1 MSEILAQYS
10 FVPWL
15 RRGLGTKIEEID
27 VLGATASS
35 GLADERASLE
45 VDLVVEH
52 TSLNNDS
59 TAESTVT
66 KTVSLTGPGDIRGI
80 NPRAILRVEPT
91 DKVRHFEP
99 NLLPYIEFYEEDFPW
114 RYTPARPGSDD
125 RKLSPW
131 LALIILQEDEYDGPI
146 LNTDAASSITIH
158 ADALNKVFYDPE
170 DAWAWAHVQFNQTLD
185 SSNLEAEI
193 DSELQNDPDV
203 GISRIICPRKLQKGT
218 DYAAFL
224 VPTYECGRLGALGA
238 DFSGTKAQTFAWQ
251 KSGSDIQIAEVSG
264 FPSNS
269 FPFYHCW
276 KFSTGLHGDFESLV
290 SLLRPIVTDPDSGKL
305 PMDIQSS
312 GYDLDEV
319 AKSKTI
325 GFEGALKPP
334 GFAPDVFPN
343 GKKDDTFV
351 EKLTELLNLAV
362 DATDADQSMIVNAA
376 KNPFYNEAYPDDPMV
391 VPPIYGYWHSLIRR
405 LGGDK
410 NDPAWVKEL
419 NVDPRRRAA
428 AGLGTKTI
436 QDNQEKLME
445 EAWQQ
450 IGAINEANQKIR
462 EAELAKMVGRCI
474 FKKHLK
480 SATDD
485 KFSTLTS
492 RMHRRILDADKSKTV
507 HKEFQTSKIPLAA
520 KSSAFRRVVR
530 PEKKTIRQIN
540 ANTSI
545 SHNIDQKVVSKFNVG
560 GQLTNPTITAAKLKE
575 TSLSAVPADEVF
587 SFVQAAKVN
596 YINENTYVIRDM
608 LFLIL
613 EQVSLTRLTNSG
625 KIRLKNKFN
634 TAQHSFTDIQQNDPT
649 RWSTIRTEVHRAIN
663 QLSNYTKT
671 AGLIEVKLA
680 SDIYKEI
687 FTNPSDRTNKTP
699 QKKQYNQ
706 VIIYRDL
713 EAGEEGRTGKV
724 TSVSDIQ
731 SFQTNLAYF
740 TNSTSGSGQ
749 GSVKDKMPMPKL
761 RSPLDNLSSSVDNI
775 REKLDPKTT
784 IEKRVLRSIKIR
796 KNGLLQKINT
806 LKPVMAY
813 PEFEEPVYEEL
824 KKISQDFVLPNIEQL
839 PNNSITILET
849 NQAFIESYLTGMNHE
864 MARELQWR
872 EFPTDK
878 RGSYF
883 RQFWDIKDNLFEE
896 DSENTKDIKEIHQ
909 WQGTLGT
916 HRVDGSGDN
925 LVLVVRG
932 DLLMKYPNTII
943 YAQKATYSSTPSDPR
958 EFSTEISET
967 DTLFPLFSA
976 ELEPD
981 VFLFGFELTTEDA
994 KGDRIPV
1001 GSTNTSGKN
1010 PGWFFVFR
1018 ERPGQVK
1025 FGMDD
1030 YTDDQGNADVM
1041 PTELPETWSDLSWEH
1056 LVSDRAELS
1065 NFLIQ
1070 LTNGNGLSITEAS
1083 ADDPGWGDNAADM
1096 ASILFQNPVIFARHA
1111 NEMI

>member
-15 RRGLGTKIEEID
+15 RRGLGTKIEETDI
-27 VLGATASS
+27 LGATAAG
-35 GLADERASLE
+35 GLADERAILE

-52 TSLNNDS
+52 TSLDGNT

-66 KTVSLTGPGDIRGI
+66 KTINLTGPGDIRGI

-91 DKVRHFEP
+91 DKVRLFEP

-114 RYTPARPGSDD
+114 RYTPASPASAN

-131 LALIILQEDEYDGPI
+131 LALIIVQEDEYDGPI

-158 ADALNKVFYDPE
+158 SDALNKVFYDPE

-185 SSNLEAEI
+185 TGNLESEI
-193 DSELQNDPDV
+193 ESELQNDPDV
-203 GISRIICPRKLQKGT
+203 GISRIICPRKLQKST

-224 VPTYECGRLGALGA
+224 IPTYECGRLGALGA
-238 DFSGTKAQTFAWQ
+238 DFSGIKAQAFAWQ
-251 KSGSDIQIAEVSG
+251 KSGGNIEVAEVPG

-276 KFSTGLHGDFESLV
+276 KFSTGKHGDFESLV
-290 SLLRPIVTDPDSGKL
+290 SLLRPIVTDPESGKL
-305 PMDIQSS
+305 PMDIQSP
-312 GYDLDEV
+312 GYDLDELANSTV
-319 AKSKTI
+319 V
-325 GFEGALKPP
+325 GFEGALIPP
-334 GFAPDVFPN
+334 GFSPDVFPK
-343 GKKDDTFV
+343 GKKDNQFV
-351 EKLTELLNLAV
+351 DKMTALLNLAV
-362 DATDADQSMIVNAA
+362 DSTDADKSSLVNAA
-376 KNPFYNEAYPDDPMV
+376 KNPFYNESFPDDPMV

-410 NDPAWVKEL
+410 KDPKWVKEL

-462 EAELAKMVGRCI
+462 EAEMAKMVGRCI

-480 SATDD
+480 NADDD
-485 KFSTLTS
+485 KFSILTS
-492 RMHRRILDADKSKTV
+492 RMHRRILDVGKSQTV
-507 HKEFQTSKIPLAA
+507 RKEFQTSKIPLAV

-540 ANTSI
+540 SNTSI
-545 SHNIDQKVVSKFNVG
+545 SHNIDQQVVRQFNVT
-560 GQLTNPTITAAKLKE
+560 GQLNNPTITAAKLKE
-575 TSLSAVPADEVF
+575 TSLSAVPASDVF
-587 SFVQAAKVN
+587 NFVETAKTNYVN
-596 YINENTYVIRDM
+596 EDTYVIRDM
-608 LFLIL
+608 LFLVL

-625 KIRLKNKFN
+625 KTKLKNKFN
-634 TAQHSFTDIQQNDPT
+634 SAQHSFNDIKQNEAT
-649 RWSTIRTEVHRAIN
+649 RWNTIRTKVFQAIDE
-663 QLSNYTKT
+663 LSNYTKT
-671 AGLIEVKLA
+671 AGLIEVRLA
-680 SDIYKEI
+680 TDIYKEI
-687 FTNPSDRTNKTP
+687 FTNPSEPTNKTP

-706 VIIYRDL
+706 VIIYRNL
-713 EAGEEGRTGKV
+713 EVGEESRIGKV

-731 SFQTNLAYF
+731 SFQSNLAYF
-740 TNSTSGSGQ
+740 TNSVLGGGQ
-749 GSVKDKMPMPKL
+749 STIKDKMPTPNL
-761 RSPLDNLSSSVDNI
+761 RPALSNLGNSVGNI

-784 IEKRVLRSIKIR
+784 IEKRVLRSMKIR
-796 KNGLLQKINT
+796 RNGLLQKINN

-824 KKISQDFVLPNIEQL
+824 KKISQDFVLPNIEKL

-864 MARELQWR
+864 MSRELQWR

-883 RQFWDIKDNLFEE
+883 RQFWDVKDNLFEE

-909 WQGTLGT
+909 WQGKLGT
-916 HRVDGSGDN
+916 HRVDGSDGH

-1001 GSTNTSGKN
+1001 GSKKTAGKN

-1041 PTELPETWSDLSWEH
+1041 PTEAPETWSDLSWEH
-1056 LVSDRAELS
+1056 LVDDRTELS
-1065 NFLIQ
+1065 DFLIA
-1070 LTNGNGLSITEAS
+1070 LTNGDSLSITDGS
-1083 ADDPGWGDNAADM
+1083 TDDPDWGDNAADM

-1111 NEMI
+1111 DEMI